1 MFKKEQMKAG
11 ARNNISAKITSIISD
26 KVMSLI
32 KFEVTAPAK
41 MASVVTTES
50 VEDLGLKVGDNVQL
64 LIKAIHVIPVKE

>member
-1 MFKKEQMKAG
+1 MKAG
-11 ARNNISAKITSIISD
+11 ARNNISAKITSITSD

-32 KFEVTAPAK
+32 KFEVTGPAK

>member
-1 MFKKEQMKAG
+1 MKFG
-11 ARNNISAKITSIISD
+11 ARNYIPAKIASIQSD

-50 VEDLGLKVGDNVQL
+50 VDDLGLKVGDTVHL

>member
-1 MFKKEQMKAG
+1 MKAG
-11 ARNNISAKITSIISD
+11 ARNNLTAKITSITSD

-32 KFEVTAPAK
+32 KFEVTVPAK

-50 VEDLGLKVGDNVQL
+50 VQDLDLKVGDQIQL

>member
-1 MFKKEQMKAG
+1 MKAG
-11 ARNNISAKITSIISD
+11 ARNNLTAKITSITSD

-32 KFEVTAPAK
+32 KFEVTVPAK

-50 VEDLGLKVGDNVQL
+50 VQDLDLKVGDQVQL

>member
-1 MFKKEQMKAG
+1 MKAG
-11 ARNNISAKITSIISD
+11 ARNNITAKITSITSD

-32 KFEVTAPAK
+32 KFEVTAPSK

-50 VEDLGLKVGDNVQL
+50 VQYLGLKVGDTVQL

>member
-1 MFKKEQMKAG
+1 MKAG
-11 ARNNISAKITSIISD
+11 ARNNITAKITSITSD

-32 KFEVTAPAK
+32 KFEVVGPAN

-50 VEDLGLKVGDNVQL
+50 VHDLALKVGDNVQL

>member
-1 MFKKEQMKAG
+1 MKAG
-11 ARNNISAKITSIISD
+11 ARNNITARITSVTSD

-32 KFEVTAPAK
+32 KFEVVGPAK

-50 VEDLGLKVGDNVQL
+50 VEDLQLKVGDTVQL

>member
-1 MFKKEQMKAG
+1 MKAG
-11 ARNNISAKITSIISD
+11 ARNNITAKITSITSD

-32 KFEVTAPAK
+32 KFEVTGPAK
-41 MASVVTTES
+41 MASVITTES

>member
-1 MFKKEQMKAG
+1 MKAG
-11 ARNNISAKITSIISD
+11 ARNNITARITSITSD

-32 KFEVTAPAK
+32 KFEVTGPAK
-41 MASVVTTES
+41 MASVITTES

>member
-1 MFKKEQMKAG
+1 MKAG
-11 ARNNISAKITSIISD
+11 ARNNITAKITSITSD

-32 KFEVTAPAK
+32 KFEVTGPAK

-50 VEDLGLKVGDNVQL
+50 VQDLELKVGDNVQL